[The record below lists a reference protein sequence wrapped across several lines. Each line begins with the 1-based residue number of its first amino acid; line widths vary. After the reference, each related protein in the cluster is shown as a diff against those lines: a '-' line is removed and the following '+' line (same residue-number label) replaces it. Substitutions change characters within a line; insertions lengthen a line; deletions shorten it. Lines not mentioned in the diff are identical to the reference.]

1 MTMGLTTYLPGI
13 AGLLGA
19 IAAVFAGINGFNL
32 IHEGEQGL
40 LKRFGR
46 VKRDRKGHPQVLEPG
61 FRMLVP
67 WAYVVIK
74 RSVKL
79 QTLSLSQQFV
89 TKDGLVYAITAI
101 INFKIKDIYKALIEV
116 TTLDDYMKSVG
127 TMIIHEQVTSV
138 TNDEDSKELIPNLE
152 YINKALKSEILSR
165 EEEWGVEVIDFA
177 IVSFAPTAQAQQ
189 VLSISARVR
198 LANTALVEFFGSKE
212 KSYEHPQIAAAVIGT
227 PVSTTVN

>member
-1 MTMGLTTYLPGI
+1 MSFTTYLPGI

-19 IAAVFAGINGFNL
+19 IAAIFAGINGFNL

-46 VKRDRKGHPQVLEPG
+46 VKRDKNNNPQVLEPG
-61 FRMLVP
+61 FRWMFP

-74 RSVKL
+74 RPVRL

-101 INFKIKDIYKALIEV
+101 INFKIKDIYKALIDV
-116 TTLDDYMKSVG
+116 TNLDEYLKSVG
-127 TMIIHEQVTSV
+127 TVIIHEEVTSA
-138 TNDEDSKELIPNLE
+138 TSSESDASTELIPNLGE
-152 YINKALKSEILSR
+152 INEVLKREIVKCQDQL
-165 EEEWGVEVIDFA
+165 GVDIINFA

-189 VLSISARVR
+189 VLSISARGLV
-198 LANTALVEFFGSKE
+198 AMKALTEFFGNKE
-212 KSYEHPQIAAAVIGT
+212 EALLHPQVTAALIGT
-227 PVSTTVN
+227 PVSTTVS